1 MVLTLIFE
9 KQTMSELSSSIL
21 NYRMLEQSTNGNDWL
36 INNIEAFEDKSSL
49 QLPKKSNGTEFNI

>member
-1 MVLTLIFE
+1 
-9 KQTMSELSSSIL
+9 MSELSSSIL